1 MERVILFIKGMLIG
15 VGNIIP
21 GVSGGTVAVMAG
33 VYDELIGA
41 ITLKWKVLKKNLQFL
56 ILLGLGMAVGIFAF
70 SGVLSYLFENFPMP
84 TSFAFMGLII
94 GSLPDIAKRAAKSGY
109 APRYLLPMGI
119 AIGVM
124 AIIAFVKPDS
134 AAMKIGALSVSN
146 FFLLF
151 FAGLIAA
158 VSMIVPGISGSFV
171 LLVIGLYEP
180 ILHAVAKL
188 NIPLLIPV
196 VLGAAVGILGGAK
209 VIDYLLHHYTRATYF
224 AILGLVAGSLLVLY
238 PGFTVNLNGIIS
250 LLCLVLAALVSY
262 LLTVLDKKSSEV
274 QEVTVAKEDPEA

>member
-21 GVSGGTVAVMAG
+21 GVSGGTVAVRAG

-146 FFLLF
+146 FFLLC
-151 FAGLIAA
+151 FAIAA

-238 PGFTVNLNGIIS
+238 PGFTVNLNGLIS

>member
-1 MERVILFIKGMLIG
+1 
-15 VGNIIP
+15 
-21 GVSGGTVAVMAG
+21 
-33 VYDELIGA
+33 
-41 ITLKWKVLKKNLQFL
+41 
-56 ILLGLGMAVGIFAF
+56 
-70 SGVLSYLFENFPMP
+70 
-84 TSFAFMGLII
+84 
-94 GSLPDIAKRAAKSGY
+94 
-109 APRYLLPMGI
+109 
-119 AIGVM
+119 
-124 AIIAFVKPDS
+124 
-134 AAMKIGALSVSN
+134 
-146 FFLLF
+146 
-151 FAGLIAA
+151 
-158 VSMIVPGISGSFV
+158 MIVQGISGSFV

-238 PGFTVNLNGIIS
+238 PGFTVNLNGLIS